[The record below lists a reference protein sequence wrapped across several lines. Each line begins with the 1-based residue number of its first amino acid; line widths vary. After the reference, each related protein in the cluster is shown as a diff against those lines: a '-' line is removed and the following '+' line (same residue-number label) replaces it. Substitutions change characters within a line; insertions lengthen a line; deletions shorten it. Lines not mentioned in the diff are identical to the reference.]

1 MISETNL
8 MKKFHRALLL
18 DTEGNHAAAPGSRSV
33 LIKRFS
39 DLKLDIDRRICRRV
53 SGIRRVHLDFFQPQR
68 CQNRVIKIGR
78 AFEVTGPN
86 RRISDHRF
94 SPLS

>member
-33 LIKRFS
+33 LIKQFS
-39 DLKLDIDRRICRRV
+39 DLQLDIDRRICRRV
-53 SGIRRVHLDFFQPQR
+53 SCIRRVHLDFFEPQR
-68 CQNRVIKIGR
+68 CQNRVIKNG
-78 AFEVTGPN
+78 
-86 RRISDHRF
+86 
-94 SPLS
+94 